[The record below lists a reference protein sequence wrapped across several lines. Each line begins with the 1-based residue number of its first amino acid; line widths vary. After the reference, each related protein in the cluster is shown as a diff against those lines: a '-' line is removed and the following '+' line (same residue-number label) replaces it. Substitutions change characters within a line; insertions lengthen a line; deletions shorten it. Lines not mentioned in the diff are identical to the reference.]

1 MRDILINAFTS
12 EGFSL
17 TEQQLQQFV
26 TYYNALIVWNQKM
39 NLTAIE
45 EPVEVAYKH
54 FVDSV
59 CLLRVVADLKQKSM
73 IDIGTGAGFPG
84 VPLKIMEP
92 ALDLTL
98 FDSLNKR
105 IIFLQELC
113 RTLQLKNIKAV
124 HGRAE
129 EFGIKPEYR
138 QQYDMATARAV
149 ARMPVLL
156 EICLPF
162 VKKGGIFIALKGPEL
177 ENEIKES
184 SNALK
189 ELGGNLIDVQKFT
202 LADGA
207 YTRNLAVIEKIK
219 DTPKK
224 YPRKA
229 GTPQKSHYKECYDV

>member
-1 MRDILINAFTS
+1 MRQIIEQAFTNS
-12 EGFSL
+12 GFSL
-17 TEQQLQQFV
+17 TNEQLEQFLQ
-26 TYYNALIVWNQKM
+26 YYALLKEWNQKM

-59 CLLRVVADLKQKSM
+59 LLCRVIPQMAGRSL

-92 ALDLTL
+92 SLQLTL

-105 IIFLQELC
+105 ITFLKEVCQQ
-113 RTLQLKNIKAV
+113 LQLSDVETI

-129 EFGIKPEYR
+129 DFAQKIDYR
-138 QQYDMATARAV
+138 EQYDLASARAV
-149 ARMPVLL
+149 ARLPVLV

-162 VKKGGIFIALKGPEL
+162 VKVGGYFIALKGPEL
-177 ENEIKES
+177 EQEIAES
-184 SNALK
+184 SRALQL
-189 ELGGNLIDVQKFT
+189 LGGKIKDVQKLT
-202 LADGA
+202 LLDGK
-207 YTRNLAVIEKIK
+207 YSRSIAVILKTAP
-219 DTPKK
+219 TPKK

-229 GTPQKSHYKECYDV
+229 GTPQKSPL

>member
-1 MRDILINAFTS
+1 MKELLTQAFAS

-17 TEQQLQQFV
+17 TERQLQQFAD
-26 TYYNALIVWNQKM
+26 YYDILIDWNQKI

-59 CLLRVVADLKQKSM
+59 CLLRVAADLQQKKM

-105 IIFLQELC
+105 ILFLQELC
-113 RTLQLKNIKAV
+113 QSLQLQDVKAV

-129 EFGIKPEYR
+129 EFGIKPDYR
-138 QQYDMATARAV
+138 QQYDIATARAV

-162 VKKGGIFIALKGPEL
+162 VKKGGVFIALKGPEL
-177 ENEIKES
+177 EHELNES
-184 SNALK
+184 GNALK
-189 ELGGNLIDVQKFT
+189 ELGGKLLDIRQFT
-202 LADGA
+202 LAGGA

-229 GTPQKSHYKECYDV
+229 GTPQKKPL

>member
-1 MRDILINAFTS
+1 MKINK
-12 EGFSL
+12 
-17 TEQQLQQFV
+17 FV
-26 TYYNALIVWNQKM
+26 K
-39 NLTAIE
+39 
-45 EPVEVAYKH
+45 
-54 FVDSV
+54 
-59 CLLRVVADLKQKSM
+59 DLKGKSM

-92 ALDLTL
+92 ELDLTL

-105 IIFLQELC
+105 IVFLQELC
-113 RTLQLKNIKAV
+113 KKLELKDVKAV

-129 EFGIKPEYR
+129 EFGIKPDYR
-138 QQYDMATARAV
+138 QQYDIATARAV

-162 VKKGGIFIALKGPEL
+162 VKKGGILIALKGPEL
-177 ENEIKES
+177 ENELKES
-184 SNALK
+184 ENALK
-189 ELGGNLIDVQKFT
+189 ELGGKVIAVQEFT

-207 YTRNLAVIEKIK
+207 YTRNLAVIEKVK

-229 GTPQKSHYKECYDV
+229 GTPQKKPL

>member
-1 MRDILINAFTS
+1 MKDILNQAFTS
-12 EGFSL
+12 EGFNL
-17 TEQQLQQFV
+17 TEQQNKQFV
-26 TYYNALIVWNQKM
+26 TYFDMLIDWNQKI

-45 EPVEVAYKH
+45 EPTEVAYKH
-54 FVDSV
+54 FVDSA
-59 CLLRVVADLKQKSM
+59 CLMRVVPDLKHKTM

-84 VPLKIMEP
+84 VPLNIMEP
-92 ALDLTL
+92 ELYVTL

-105 IIFLQELC
+105 ILFLQELC
-113 RTLQLKNIKAV
+113 KALELKNIRAV

-129 EFGIKPEYR
+129 EFGIKPDYR
-138 QQYDMATARAV
+138 QQFDIATARAV
-149 ARMPVLL
+149 ASMPVLL

-189 ELGGNLIDVQKFT
+189 ELGGKVVDVQQFT

-229 GTPQKSHYKECYDV
+229 GTPQKKPL

>member
-1 MRDILINAFTS
+1 MKDILNQAFTS
-12 EGFSL
+12 EGFNL
-17 TEQQLQQFV
+17 TEQQNKQFV
-26 TYYNALIVWNQKM
+26 TYFDMLIDWNQKI

-45 EPVEVAYKH
+45 EPTEVAYKH
-54 FVDSV
+54 FVDSA
-59 CLLRVVADLKQKSM
+59 CLMRVVPDLKHKTM

-84 VPLKIMEP
+84 VPLNIMEP
-92 ALDLTL
+92 ELYVTL

-105 IIFLQELC
+105 ILFLQELC
-113 RTLQLKNIKAV
+113 KALELKNIRAV

-129 EFGIKPEYR
+129 EFGIKPDYR
-138 QQYDMATARAV
+138 QQFDIATARAV

-184 SNALK
+184 NNALK
-189 ELGGNLIDVQKFT
+189 ELGGKVVDVQQFT

-229 GTPQKSHYKECYDV
+229 GTPQKKPL

>member
-1 MRDILINAFTS
+1 MREILTNAFTG
-12 EGFSL
+12 EGFTL
-17 TEQQLQQFV
+17 TERQLQQFV
-26 TYYNALIVWNQKM
+26 TYYETLMEWNQKM

-54 FVDSV
+54 FVDSA
-59 CLLRVVADLKQKSM
+59 CLLRVVSDLRGKAL

-92 ALDLTL
+92 DLNLTL

-105 IIFLQELC
+105 IVFLQALC
-113 RTLQLKNIKAV
+113 QKLQLEQVKAV

-129 EFGIKPEYR
+129 EFGVKSEYR
-138 QQYDMATARAV
+138 QQYHIATARAV

-162 VKKGGIFIALKGPEL
+162 VKKGGLFIALKGPEL
-177 ENEIKES
+177 EQELQES
-184 SNALK
+184 GNALR
-189 ELGGNLIDVQKFT
+189 ELGGKIVDVKRFN

-207 YTRNLAVIEKIK
+207 YTRNLAVVEKIK

-229 GTPQKSHYKECYDV
+229 GTPQKKPL

>member
-1 MRDILINAFTS
+1 MKQILTDAFRG

-17 TEQQLQQFV
+17 SETQLNQFV
-26 TYYNALIVWNQKM
+26 TYFDTLIEWNQKI

-54 FVDSV
+54 FVDSA
-59 CLLRVVADLKQKSM
+59 CLMRVMPDLKQKSM

-92 ALDLTL
+92 ELDLTL

-105 IIFLQELC
+105 IVFLQELC
-113 RTLQLKNIKAV
+113 TKLQLQNVKAV

-129 EFGIKPEYR
+129 EFGIKPDYR
-138 QQYDMATARAV
+138 GAYDIATARAV

-177 ENEIKES
+177 ENEIQES
-184 SNALK
+184 ANALK
-189 ELGGNLIDVQKFT
+189 ELGGKVVDVQKFT

-229 GTPQKSHYKECYDV
+229 GTPQKKPL

>member
-1 MRDILINAFTS
+1 
-12 EGFSL
+12 
-17 TEQQLQQFV
+17 
-26 TYYNALIVWNQKM
+26 M

-45 EPVEVAYKH
+45 EPTEVAYKH
-54 FVDSV
+54 FVDSA
-59 CLLRVVADLKQKSM
+59 CLLRVVPDLQQKSM

-92 ALDLTL
+92 ALNLTL

-105 IIFLQELC
+105 ITFLQELC
-113 RTLQLKNIKAV
+113 KQLGLQGVQAV

-138 QQYDMATARAV
+138 AQYDLATARAV

-177 ENEIKES
+177 ENEIAES

-189 ELGGNLIDVQKFT
+189 ELGGKVVDVQQFT

-207 YTRNLAVIEKIK
+207 YTRNLAVIEKVK

-229 GTPQKSHYKECYDV
+229 GTPQKKPL

>member
-1 MRDILINAFTS
+1 MRDILENAFIS
-12 EGFSL
+12 EGFTL
-17 TEQQLQQFV
+17 TVQQTEQFV
-26 TYYNALIVWNQKM
+26 TYYELLMEWNQKM

-45 EPVEVAYKH
+45 DPVEASYKH

-59 CLLRVVADLKQKSM
+59 CLLRVASDIQKKSM

-92 ALDLTL
+92 ELDLTL

-105 IIFLQELC
+105 ILFLQEVCQKL
-113 RTLQLKNIKAV
+113 RLKDVKAV

-129 EFGIKPEYR
+129 EFGIKPQYR
-138 QQYDMATARAV
+138 QQYDIATARAV

-184 SNALK
+184 GNALK
-189 ELGGNLIDVQKFT
+189 ELGGKVVDVQQFT

-229 GTPQKSHYKECYDV
+229 GTPQKKTL

>member
-162 VKKGGIFIALKGPEL
+162 VKKRWYF
-177 ENEIKES
+177 
-184 SNALK
+184 
-189 ELGGNLIDVQKFT
+189 
-202 LADGA
+202 
-207 YTRNLAVIEKIK
+207 YRIE
-219 DTPKK
+219 
-224 YPRKA
+224 RARA
-229 GTPQKSHYKECYDV
+229 GK

>member
-229 GTPQKSHYKECYDV
+229 GTPQKKPL

>member
-1 MRDILINAFTS
+1 MRDILTNAFTS

-17 TEQQLQQFV
+17 TEPQLQQFV
-26 TYYNALIVWNQKM
+26 IYYDTLITWNQKM

-54 FVDSV
+54 FVDSA
-59 CLLRVVADLKQKSM
+59 CLLRVVPDLKQKSM
-73 IDIGTGAGFPG
+73 IDVGTGAGFPG

-113 RTLQLKNIKAV
+113 QKLQLKDVKAV

-189 ELGGNLIDVQKFT
+189 ELGGKLVDVQQFT

-229 GTPQKSHYKECYDV
+229 GTPQKKPL

>member
-1 MRDILINAFTS
+1 MREILTNAFTG
-12 EGFSL
+12 EGFAL
-17 TEQQLQQFV
+17 TERQLQQFV
-26 TYYNALIVWNQKM
+26 TYYETLIEWNQKM

-54 FVDSV
+54 FVDSA
-59 CLLRVVADLKQKSM
+59 CLLRVVPDLRGKAM

-92 ALDLTL
+92 DLDLTL

-105 IIFLQELC
+105 IVFLQALC
-113 RTLQLKNIKAV
+113 QKLQLEQVKAV

-129 EFGIKPEYR
+129 EFGVKPEYR
-138 QQYDMATARAV
+138 QQYHIATARAV

-162 VKKGGIFIALKGPEL
+162 VKKGGLFIALKGPEL
-177 ENEIKES
+177 EQELQES
-184 SNALK
+184 GNALR
-189 ELGGNLIDVQKFT
+189 ELGGKIVDVKRFT

-207 YTRNLAVIEKIK
+207 YTRNLAVVEKIK

-229 GTPQKSHYKECYDV
+229 GTPQKKPL

>member
-1 MRDILINAFTS
+1 MRDILTNAFTS

-26 TYYNALIVWNQKM
+26 IYYDTLITWNQKM

-54 FVDSV
+54 FVDSA
-59 CLLRVVADLKQKSM
+59 CLLRVVPDLKQKSM
-73 IDIGTGAGFPG
+73 IDVGTGAGFPG

-113 RTLQLKNIKAV
+113 QKLQLKDVKAV

-162 VKKGGIFIALKGPEL
+162 VKKDGIFIALKGPEL

-189 ELGGNLIDVQKFT
+189 ELGGKVVDVQQFT

-229 GTPQKSHYKECYDV
+229 GTLQKKPL

>member
-1 MRDILINAFTS
+1 MKDILNNAFEK
-12 EGFSL
+12 EGFPL
-17 TEQQLQQFV
+17 TEEENEKFQI
-26 TYYNALIVWNQKM
+26 YYDTLIEWNQKI

-45 EPVEVAYKH
+45 EPTEVAYKH

-59 CLLRVVADLKQKSM
+59 CLKRVVKELKGKKM

-92 ALDLTL
+92 GLDLTL

-105 IIFLQELC
+105 IVFLQELC
-113 RTLQLKNIKAV
+113 SKLDLKGVKAV

-138 QQYDMATARAV
+138 AKYDIVTARAV

-177 ENEIKES
+177 EKEIEES
-184 SNALK
+184 KHALK
-189 ELGGNLIDVQKFT
+189 ELGGKVVDVQEFT
-202 LADGA
+202 LADGL
-207 YTRNLAVIEKIK
+207 YTRNLAVVKK
-219 DTPKK
+219 VQDTPKK

-229 GTPQKSHYKECYDV
+229 GTPQKKPL

>member
-1 MRDILINAFTS
+1 MKNILTNAFTS

-26 TYYNALIVWNQKM
+26 TYYDTLITWNQKM
-39 NLTAIE
+39 KLTAIE
-45 EPVEVAYKH
+45 EPVVVAYNH
-54 FVDSV
+54 FVDSA
-59 CLLRVVADLKQKSM
+59 CLLRVVSDLKQKSM

-98 FDSLNKR
+98 FDSLSKR
-105 IIFLQELC
+105 IVFLKELC
-113 RTLQLKNIKAV
+113 KTLQLTQVKAV

-129 EFGIKPEYR
+129 ELGIKPEYR
-138 QQYDMATARAV
+138 QQYDIATARAV

-189 ELGGNLIDVQKFT
+189 ELGGKLVDVQQFT
-202 LADGA
+202 LANGA

-229 GTPQKSHYKECYDV
+229 GTPQKKPL

>member
-26 TYYNALIVWNQKM
+26 TYYNALIAWNQKM

-229 GTPQKSHYKECYDV
+229 GTPQKKPL

>member
-26 TYYNALIVWNQKM
+26 TYYNALIAWNQKM

-59 CLLRVVADLKQKSM
+59 CLLRVVADLKQKCM

-162 VKKGGIFIALKGPEL
+162 VKKGGMFIALKGPEL

-229 GTPQKSHYKECYDV
+229 GTPQKKPL

>member
-1 MRDILINAFTS
+1 MKDILNQAFTS
-12 EGFSL
+12 EGFNL
-17 TEQQLQQFV
+17 TEQQNKQFV
-26 TYYNALIVWNQKM
+26 TYFYMLIDWNQKI

-45 EPVEVAYKH
+45 EPTEVAYKH
-54 FVDSV
+54 FVDSA
-59 CLLRVVADLKQKSM
+59 CLMRVVPDLKHKTM

-84 VPLKIMEP
+84 VPLNIMEP
-92 ALDLTL
+92 ELYVTL

-105 IIFLQELC
+105 ILFLQELC
-113 RTLQLKNIKAV
+113 KALELKNIRAV

-129 EFGIKPEYR
+129 EFGIKPDYR
-138 QQYDMATARAV
+138 QQFDIATARAV

-177 ENEIKES
+177 ENEIKDS

-189 ELGGNLIDVQKFT
+189 ELGGKVVDVQQFT

-229 GTPQKSHYKECYDV
+229 GTPQKKPL

>member
-26 TYYNALIVWNQKM
+26 TYYDALIAWNQKM

-59 CLLRVVADLKQKSM
+59 CLLRVVADLKQKCM

-162 VKKGGIFIALKGPEL
+162 VKKGGMFIALKGPEL

-229 GTPQKSHYKECYDV
+229 GTPQKKPL

>member
-26 TYYNALIVWNQKM
+26 TYYDALIAWNQKM

-162 VKKGGIFIALKGPEL
+162 VKKGGIFIALKGPEM

-229 GTPQKSHYKECYDV
+229 GTPQKKPL

>member
-1 MRDILINAFTS
+1 MRDIMTNAFTS

-26 TYYNALIVWNQKM
+26 IYYDTLITWNQKM

-54 FVDSV
+54 FVDSA
-59 CLLRVVADLKQKSM
+59 CLLRVVPDLKQKSM
-73 IDIGTGAGFPG
+73 IDVGTGAGFPG

-113 RTLQLKNIKAV
+113 QKLQLKDVKAV

-189 ELGGNLIDVQKFT
+189 ELGGKLVDVQQFT

-229 GTPQKSHYKECYDV
+229 GTPQKKPL

>member
-1 MRDILINAFTS
+1 MLI
-12 EGFSL
+12 E
-17 TEQQLQQFV
+17 
-26 TYYNALIVWNQKM
+26 WNQKI

-45 EPVEVAYKH
+45 EPTEVAYKH
-54 FVDSV
+54 FVDSA
-59 CLLRVVADLKQKSM
+59 CLMRVVPELKGKSM

-84 VPLKIMEP
+84 VPLNIMEP
-92 ALDLTL
+92 ELNVTL

-105 IIFLQELC
+105 IVFLQELC
-113 RTLQLKNIKAV
+113 NKLQLKNIRAV

-129 EFGIKPEYR
+129 EFGIKPDYR
-138 QQYDMATARAV
+138 QQFDMATARAV

-184 SNALK
+184 ANALK
-189 ELGGNLIDVQKFT
+189 ELGGKVVDVQQFT

-229 GTPQKSHYKECYDV
+229 GTPQKKPL

>member
-1 MRDILINAFTS
+1 MKDILENAFIS
-12 EGFSL
+12 EGFTL
-17 TEQQLQQFV
+17 TAQQTEQFV
-26 TYYNALIVWNQKM
+26 TYYELLMEWNQKM

-45 EPVEVAYKH
+45 DPVEVSYKH

-59 CLLRVVADLKQKSM
+59 CLLRVALDIQKKSM

-92 ALDLTL
+92 ELDLTL

-105 IIFLQELC
+105 ILFLQEVC
-113 RTLQLKNIKAV
+113 QKLQLKDVKAV

-129 EFGIKPEYR
+129 EFGIKLQYR
-138 QQYDMATARAV
+138 QQYDIATARAV

-184 SNALK
+184 GNALK
-189 ELGGNLIDVQKFT
+189 ELGGKVVDVQQFT
-202 LADGA
+202 LAYGA
-207 YTRNLAVIEKIK
+207 YTRNLAVIEKVK

-229 GTPQKSHYKECYDV
+229 GTPQKKPL

>member
-1 MRDILINAFTS
+1 MKIENNDSKKIVVNTELAQALLEVRTRKGLTQKDLEDKTKKLIGVEPCSYQDIS
-12 EGFSL
+12 R
-17 TEQQLQQFV
+17 
-26 TYYNALIVWNQKM
+26 
-39 NLTAIE
+39 IE
-45 EPVEVAYKH
+45 TQRFKRIEVA
-54 FVDSV
+54 
-59 CLLRVVADLKQKSM
+59 
-73 IDIGTGAGFPG
+73 
-84 VPLKIMEP
+84 KIKTIEK
-92 ALDLTL
+92 AL
-98 FDSLNKR
+98 
-105 IIFLQELC
+105 E
-113 RTLQLKNIKAV
+113 LKNIRAV

-129 EFGIKPEYR
+129 EFGIKPDYR
-138 QQYDMATARAV
+138 QQFDIATARAV

-189 ELGGNLIDVQKFT
+189 ELGGKVVDVQQFT

-229 GTPQKSHYKECYDV
+229 GTPQKKPL

>member
-1 MRDILINAFTS
+1 MRDILTNTFAS

-17 TEQQLQQFV
+17 TEQQLHQFV
-26 TYYNALIVWNQKM
+26 TYYDTLITWNQKM

-54 FVDSV
+54 FVDSA
-59 CLLRVVADLKQKSM
+59 CLFRVVPDLKQKSM

-113 RTLQLKNIKAV
+113 QKLQLKDVKAV

-189 ELGGNLIDVQKFT
+189 ELGGKLVDVQQFT

-229 GTPQKSHYKECYDV
+229 GTPQKKPL